1 MTLLPRLGSE
11 RSPVWAMW
19 RGCPAEG
26 TGCKGPGV
34 QPRGASEERRRLAC
48 LERGEGDRGRG
59 CAGRGGPGGDLCIH
73 PCSGRHLVFRLLPTV
88 GVPSKHPPPQYPPL
102 CLHRLH
108 CAFQSPA
115 APWHLGEGGRGAR
128 TASLPGPPFTTAWG
142 PHSVSRSSKPA
153 GCDAFCPVPQVF
165 LALCHS

>member
-11 RSPVWAMW
+11 RSPIWAMW

-26 TGCKGPGV
+26 TGRKGPGV

-88 GVPSKHPPPQYPPL
+88 GVPGKHPPPPSIHRSASIGCTVPSSPL
-102 CLHRLH
+102 L
-108 CAFQSPA
+108 
-115 APWHLGEGGRGAR
+115 
-128 TASLPGPPFTTAWG
+128 LPGTWGRVEEGRARPPCPAL
-142 PHSVSRSSKPA
+142 PSRPPGAHTPFPEAPSQ
-153 GCDAFCPVPQVF
+153 PVVMRS
-165 LALCHS
+165 ALSPRFS

>member
-1 MTLLPRLGSE
+1 MDEAVRGAAGLVGTCAFTPAQDVTLFSDSSRLWG
-11 RSPVWAMW
+11 SPVSTA
-19 RGCPAEG
+19 
-26 TGCKGPGV
+26 
-34 QPRGASEERRRLAC
+34 
-48 LERGEGDRGRG
+48 
-59 CAGRGGPGGDLCIH
+59 
-73 PCSGRHLVFRLLPTV
+73 
-88 GVPSKHPPPQYPPL
+88 PPQYPPL